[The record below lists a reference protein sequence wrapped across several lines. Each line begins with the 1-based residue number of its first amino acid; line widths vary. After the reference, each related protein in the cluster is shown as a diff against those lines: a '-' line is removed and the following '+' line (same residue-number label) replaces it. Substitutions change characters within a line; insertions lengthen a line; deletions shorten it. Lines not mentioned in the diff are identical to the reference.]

1 MACFVPE
8 GRFRIEMFNGLVK
21 YLFPSLPVKKKKKE
35 KKKADSFDVK
45 SAVT

>member
-21 YLFPSLPVKKKKKE
+21 YLSNIVKKE
-35 KKKADSFDVK
+35 KKKKRTASLDVE